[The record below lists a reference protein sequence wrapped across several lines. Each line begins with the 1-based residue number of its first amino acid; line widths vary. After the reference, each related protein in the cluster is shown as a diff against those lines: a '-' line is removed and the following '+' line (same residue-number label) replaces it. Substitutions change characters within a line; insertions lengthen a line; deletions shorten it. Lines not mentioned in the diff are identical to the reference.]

1 LKVGRILVKVNRIS
15 AWLLLILMIIF
26 IVSGYA
32 WWNRVLLSLQLA
44 RYLHTELDLLLVFF
58 FLVHVLI
65 SARFTLARWKV
76 GNRRLVDILLLATGL
91 SFFWLVLSI
100 R

>member
-1 LKVGRILVKVNRIS
+1 
-15 AWLLLILMIIF
+15 MIIF

-32 WWNRVLLSLQLA
+32 WWNRILLSLQLA
-44 RYLHTELDLLLVFF
+44 RYLHTELDLFLLFF

-65 SARFTLARWKV
+65 SIRFTLARWRV
-76 GNRRLVDILLLATGL
+76 GHSRLVDLLLLGTGI

>member
-1 LKVGRILVKVNRIS
+1 MKVARILVKVNRIS
-15 AWLLLILMIIF
+15 AWVLLILMIIF

-44 RYLHTELDLLLVFF
+44 RQLHTELDLLLVLF
-58 FLVHVLI
+58 FLVHSLI
-65 SARFTLARWKV
+65 SIHFTLARWRV
-76 GNRRLVDILLLATGL
+76 GNRKLVDILLLAAGISFLGL
-91 SFFWLVLSI
+91 ILSI